1 MSDSQK
7 PSRGLATRMIH
18 DGHVRTPHKETAEP
32 LYLTSGFV
40 YDCAEEADARFAGT
54 APGYLYGRY
63 ANPTQTALEQR
74 LCALEGAQSCLVVGS
89 GMAAVNTALFGLVK
103 SGDRVI
109 ASRALFGSCLWL
121 LDTLAPRF
129 GVDVVFVD
137 GEDLNQWRAAA
148 RGPVRAALIETPANP
163 TLFAVD
169 IAAVKH
175 ILAPSGALLIA
186 DNAFASPIV
195 QRPLDL
201 GADVVTYST
210 TKHMDGQGRT
220 LGGAILSTQT
230 IIDEHYREFVRHTG
244 PALSPFNAWV
254 VLKGL
259 ETLKL
264 RVEAQA
270 RTAAAIADGFA
281 NHSKVA
287 RLLYPGRADH
297 PQADVHQK
305 QMRNGGTLIA
315 LEIAGGRDGAFRFL
329 NALRVFLIS
338 NNLGDTKSLAT
349 HPATT
354 THRRLDDAGRAH
366 VGVGEGLVRL
376 SVGLEDEADLIA
388 DIAQALDQV

>member
-1 MSDSQK
+1 
-7 PSRGLATRMIH
+7 
-18 DGHVRTPHKETAEP
+18 
-32 LYLTSGFV
+32 
-40 YDCAEEADARFAGT
+40 
-54 APGYLYGRY
+54 
-63 ANPTQTALEQR
+63 
-74 LCALEGAQSCLVVGS
+74 
-89 GMAAVNTALFGLVK
+89 
-103 SGDRVI
+103 
-109 ASRALFGSCLWL
+109 LWL